1 MIKARWGWWLKV
13 CGFLMGWLFV
23 GAIWASA
30 QTTNPSVVA
39 GSAQAQE
46 AAVAANKTAAAA
58 VVSMGQTNQVFLTF
72 GLDRVA
78 WLQPKLWGNPRWK
91 FLASLIYLV
100 LAFYVSKLLDYLIQ
114 VRLKKWA
121 ARTETK
127 LDDMLLEL
135 VHGPIKVVSFVILL
149 HIGLEIF
156 SWPQWVQT
164 YLSKGLQ
171 VVVAVSLTYVL
182 LKATDMLMNYW
193 RDRASG
199 ESDKSFNEQIFTVV
213 RKMVKA
219 VIVVTA
225 VLVTSQNLGIPI
237 TGMLALGSVG
247 GLAVG
252 LAAQDTLANL
262 FGAVA
267 IFMDKPFRVGD
278 HVQVESIDG
287 TVESIGLRSTRIR
300 NLDGHLV
307 TVPNKTM
314 GNAII
319 TNIDRRPSIKTV
331 MNIGVTYDTSNEKLQ
346 EALAILDDI
355 IRKHPKTQDVTIT
368 FNKFGDSALNIQVVH
383 WWNSTNNQEYLDG
396 IQQFNLL
403 IKQRFE
409 QARIEMAFPTQ
420 TVYLKPEEGGRAME
434 QGKTSYSDS

>member
-1 MIKARWGWWLKV
+1 
-13 CGFLMGWLFV
+13 MGWLLV
-23 GAIWASA
+23 WAIWASA

-58 VVSMGQTNQVFLTF
+58 VVSMGQANQGFLTF
-72 GLDRVA
+72 GLDRIS
-78 WLQPKLWGNPRWK
+78 WLQAPLFGNPRWK

-199 ESDKSFNEQIFTVV
+199 ESDKFFNEQIFTVV
-213 RKMVKA
+213 RKTVKA

-355 IRKHPKTQDVTIT
+355 IRQHPKTQDVTIT

-434 QGKTSYSDS
+434 PGKTSYSDS

>member
-1 MIKARWGWWLKV
+1 MKV
-13 CGFLMGWLFV
+13 CGFLMGWLLV

-30 QTTNPSVVA
+30 QTTNTNVAA
-39 GSAQAQE
+39 GSQSPQRAITGGDNTGTTTTDA
-46 AAVAANKTAAAA
+46 
-58 VVSMGQTNQVFLTF
+58 SQTNLVFLTF

-78 WLQPKLWGNPRWK
+78 WLQPPLWGNPRWK
-91 FLASLIYLV
+91 FLASLIYLL
-100 LAFYVSKLLDYLIQ
+100 LAFYVAKLLDYLIQ

-135 VHGPIKVVSFVILL
+135 VHGPIKIVSFVILL

-182 LKATDMLMNYW
+182 LKATDLLMNYW
-193 RDRASG
+193 RKRAAG
-199 ESDKSFNEQIFTVV
+199 ESDRFFNEQIFPVV
-213 RKMVKA
+213 RKTIKA

-237 TGMLALGSVG
+237 TGVLALGSVG

-267 IFMDKPFRVGD
+267 IFMDKPFKVGD

-287 TVESIGLRSTRIR
+287 TVEAIGLRSTRIR
-300 NLDGHLV
+300 NLDAHLV

-331 MNIGVTYDTSNEKLQ
+331 MNIGVTYDTSTEKLQ
-346 EALAILDDI
+346 EALAILDGI
-355 IRKHPKTQDVTIT
+355 LRQHPKTQDVTIT

-383 WWNSTNNQEYLDG
+383 WWNSTNNKEYLDG
-396 IQQFNLL
+396 MQQFNLL
-403 IKQRFE
+403 IKERFE
-409 QARIEMAFPTQ
+409 QARIELAFPTQ
-420 TVYLKPEEGGRAME
+420 TVYLK
-434 QGKTSYSDS
+434 QVLK

>member
-13 CGFLMGWLFV
+13 YGLLMGWLFV

-182 LKATDMLMNYW
+182 LKATDMLMSYW

-199 ESDKSFNEQIFTVV
+199 ETDKFFNEQIFTVI
-213 RKMVKA
+213 RKTIKA

-267 IFMDKPFRVGD
+267 IFMDKPFKVGD

>member
-1 MIKARWGWWLKV
+1 MMKARWGWWLKV

-46 AAVAANKTAAAA
+46 AAVAANKTVAAA

-193 RDRASG
+193 RDRAAG
-199 ESDKSFNEQIFTVV
+199 ESDKLFNEQIFPFV
-213 RKMVKA
+213 RKTIKA

-267 IFMDKPFRVGD
+267 IYLDKPFKVGD
-278 HVQVESIDG
+278 HVQMESIDG
-287 TVESIGLRSTRIR
+287 TVEAIGLRSTRIR

-434 QGKTSYSDS
+434 QGKTSHSDS

>member
-1 MIKARWGWWLKV
+1 
-13 CGFLMGWLFV
+13 
-23 GAIWASA
+23 
-30 QTTNPSVVA
+30 
-39 GSAQAQE
+39 
-46 AAVAANKTAAAA
+46 
-58 VVSMGQTNQVFLTF
+58 
-72 GLDRVA
+72 
-78 WLQPKLWGNPRWK
+78 
-91 FLASLIYLV
+91 
-100 LAFYVSKLLDYLIQ
+100 
-114 VRLKKWA
+114 
-121 ARTETK
+121 
-127 LDDMLLEL
+127 
-135 VHGPIKVVSFVILL
+135 
-149 HIGLEIF
+149 LEIF

-171 VVVAVSLTYVL
+171 VVVAVSLNYVL

-193 RDRASG
+193 RNRAAG
-199 ESDKSFNEQIFTVV
+199 EPDKFFNEQIFPVI
-213 RKMVKA
+213 RKTIKA

-237 TGMLALGSVG
+237 TGVLAVGSGG

-267 IFMDKPFRVGD
+267 IFMDKPFKVGD
-278 HVQVESIDG
+278 RVQVESIDG
-287 TVESIGLRSTRIR
+287 TVEAIGLRSTRIR
-300 NLDGHLV
+300 NLDAHLV

-319 TNIDRRPSIKTV
+319 TNIDRRPTIKTV

-368 FNKFGDSALNIQVVH
+368 FNKFADSALNIQVVH
-383 WWNSTNNQEYLDG
+383 WWNSTNHKEYLNG
-396 IQQFNLL
+396 MQQFNLL

-420 TVYLKPEEGGRAME
+420 TVYLKQEEGGRGME
-434 QGKTSYSDS
+434 PGKTS